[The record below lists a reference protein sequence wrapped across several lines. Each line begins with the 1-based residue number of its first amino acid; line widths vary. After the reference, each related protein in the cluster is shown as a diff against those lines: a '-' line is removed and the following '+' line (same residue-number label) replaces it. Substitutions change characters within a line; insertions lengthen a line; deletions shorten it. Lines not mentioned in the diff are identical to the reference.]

1 MSAIEI
7 EERFQQYGWI
17 FNVKEPKN
25 KISEVL
31 FDDEESGIK
40 AVEDLGP
47 VFEWDGETVQ
57 I

>member
-31 FDDEESGIK
+31 FDDEEGGFK

-47 VFEWDGETVQ
+47 IFEWDGETVQ